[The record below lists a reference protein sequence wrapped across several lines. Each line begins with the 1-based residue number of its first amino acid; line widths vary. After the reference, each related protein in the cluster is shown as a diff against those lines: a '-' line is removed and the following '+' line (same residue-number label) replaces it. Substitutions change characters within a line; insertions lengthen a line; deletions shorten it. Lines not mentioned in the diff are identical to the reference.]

1 MVLLFHGS
9 LLFWF
14 GSFFFF
20 LKGYLPHA
28 AWLHKCDLTVPTFS
42 LLLYFLLNK
51 TP

>member
-14 GSFFFF
+14 GSFFF